1 MAVSFIVRTTK
12 SKGDVPISVRVRSSI
27 LNINILQKTNLLV
40 DYDKWRLDRSKQAWA
55 NFRKSEDGREL
66 FAKLDAIE
74 DAIEKKISDGVKLSS
89 KDVQEIIEYIV
100 YREAREDEARKAA
113 EAAAAEAARKA
124 AEEEANR
131 MTFNKYFRL
140 YVQQIENGERQS
152 CRGMDYS
159 PNSIRNIRDS
169 LRRWEDFQAS
179 KQTEYD
185 FDDVNIRVYNEFTLW
200 MKSKEYSINYIGKNF
215 SILKTILLA
224 ARSEGYHKNDIV
236 FDRKFKRTYTNV
248 DTIYLT
254 REELNKIFAV
264 DLSECP
270 ESWRHVR
277 DIFMVGCWTAQRV
290 SDYNNIRKE
299 DFEIYTRKFVV
310 EAEDPENPGK
320 KKDVVKTEDVT
331 YLNFRQKKTGAK
343 VAVPVSSQLKE
354 IMERYDYQLPHHCEQ
369 TLNKM
374 IKYVGKMAG
383 IDDMVE
389 IVTTKGG
396 VLKREKFHKYELI
409 TSHTA
414 RRTGATLMYLA
425 GLDLYDIMKI
435 TGHAS
440 PQMLRRYIRAD
451 ELQVMDKIKGKYN
464 YFD

>member
-40 DYDKWRLDRSKQAWA
+40 NYDKWKLDRSKQAWA
-55 NFRKSEDGREL
+55 NFRKSEEGREL

-140 YVQQIENGERQS
+140 YVQQIENGERQTY
-152 CRGMDYS
+152 RGLNFS
-159 PNSIRNIRDS
+159 RNSFRNIRTS
-169 LRRWEDFQAS
+169 MRKWEEFQAS
-179 KQTEYD
+179 KNTEYD
-185 FDDVNIRVYNEFTLW
+185 FDDVNIRVYNEFIIW
-200 MKSKEYSINYIGKNF
+200 QKSQGYALNYIGK
-215 SILKTILLA
+215 IIGVLKTVLLA

-236 FDRKFKRTYTNV
+236 FDRKFKRTYANV

-254 REELNKIFAV
+254 KEELNKIFAV

-270 ESWRHVR
+270 ESWGHVR

-290 SDYNNIRKE
+290 SDYNNIKKE
-299 DFEIYTRKFVV
+299 DFESYTRKFVV
-310 EAEDPENPGK
+310 EQEDPKNPGK
-320 KKDVVKTEDVT
+320 KKDIVKTEEVT
-331 YLNFRQKKTGAK
+331 YLNVRQQKTGAK

-354 IMERYDYQLPHHCEQ
+354 IMERYDYQLPHYSEQ
-369 TLNKM
+369 TLNEK
-374 IKYVGKMAG
+374 IKYVGKKAG
-383 IDDMVE
+383 IDDMIE
-389 IVTTKGG
+389 IATTKGG
-396 VLKREKFHKYELI
+396 VLKSEKFHKYELI

-425 GLDLYDIMKI
+425 GLDIYDIMKI

-440 PQMLRRYIRAD
+440 PQMLRKYIRAD
-451 ELQVMDKIKGKYN
+451 ALQVVDKIKGKYN